1 MKTVCPECGAEFE
14 TPQDVVIGE
23 ILTCPECGLELEVT
37 SIEKCNVEVKPSQ
50 VSGEDWGE

>member
-1 MKTVCPECGAEFE
+1 MKVSCPECGAEFE
-14 TPQDVVIGE
+14 SPQDVVIGE

-37 SIEKCNVEVKPSQ
+37 SIGEGSVEVKPSQ

>member
-1 MKTVCPECGAEFE
+1 MKVSCPECGAEFE
-14 TPQDVVIGE
+14 SPQDVVVGE

-37 SIEKCNVEVKPSQ
+37 SIGGGSVEVKPSQ